1 MSKKYKKMNTPLDF
15 NSKNVSMQSLIQ
27 LNFNFKNVS
36 VFFKIKINVVN
47 KIKVKNN
54 FLI

>member
-1 MSKKYKKMNTPLDF
+1 MSKKYKKMNTPLNF

-36 VFFKIKINVVN
+36 VYFKIKINDVN
-47 KIKVKNN
+47 LIVKNN